1 MSSKRHTSQGGE
13 GHYTDH
19 HQARIDSAIVSA
31 PSEENL
37 RVPQSSITNQEDAMI
52 SCEPYMSDAT
62 AMKQKIDETIME
74 LQLTDPGEDQE
85 EVILCESISNDN
97 FNYNTPPIISENNTC
112 EFIP

>member
-1 MSSKRHTSQGGE
+1 MSSKRHTSQGGK

-52 SCEPYMSDAT
+52 SCETYNMSDAT

-85 EVILCESISNDN
+85 EVIFCVKVFQTTPSI
-97 FNYNTPPIISENNTC
+97 IIRHQ
-112 EFIP
+112 